1 MDRLEAMS
9 VFTAVVQRGSFT
21 AAAKALGVPKST
33 VSRRIAELEAELAVT
48 LLHRTTR
55 RVRTTELGKVFFDGC
70 LRVIEEA
77 RVTEARLHEHRGQ
90 PRGLLRASANPLFAR
105 LLLGRVSVAY
115 LARWP
120 EASLEIVVTERPVAL
135 VEEGFD
141 VAIRVG
147 PVHDPDLVA
156 RKLAPAA
163 RAICGSPAYLA
174 ARGVPQRPAD
184 LADHECING
193 RPTWRL
199 AGPGG
204 PVEIA
209 VNGRLS
215 ITDVFATREAVLGG
229 AGLAQLPMV
238 LVRDDLAAGRLVAV
252 LEPWTRR
259 ASTWVHAVFPSA
271 SRGSPN
277 VRAFLDVLV
286 EHMPDGV
293 DGRRTSAAE
302 PG

>member
-9 VFTAVVQRGSFT
+9 VFAAVVQRGSFT

-70 LRVIEEA
+70 QRVLDEA
-77 RVTEARLHEHRGQ
+77 RATEARLHEHRGE
-90 PRGLLRASANPLFAR
+90 PRGLLRASTNPLFAR
-105 LLLGRVSVAY
+105 MLLGKVCVDY

-120 EASLEIVVTERPVAL
+120 ETSLEIVASERNVAL

-147 PVHDPDLVA
+147 PLHEPDLVA

-174 ARGVPQRPAD
+174 RRGVPKGPGD
-184 LADHECING
+184 LADHECINK

-199 AGPGG
+199 IGPGG
-204 PVEIA
+204 PVEVA
-209 VNGRLS
+209 VDGRLS
-215 ITDVFATREAVLGG
+215 ISDLTATRDAVLGG

-259 ASTWVHAVFPSA
+259 ASTHVYAVYPA
-271 SRGSPN
+271 ANRNSPN
-277 VRAFLDVLV
+277 VRAFLEVLV
-286 EHMPDGV
+286 EHLPEG
-293 DGRRTSAAE
+293 GT
-302 PG
+302 